1 MGGGI
6 RARARRFGPVLA
18 LLVLALGLGCASIEM
33 PPGGPVDR
41 TPPTLA
47 AARPE
52 SGSVGLR
59 DVRRLDFVFTE
70 KMNPQPASRFLRL
83 YPPAEIQGTHWHG
96 RSEVAVELYEPLPPD
111 TVVVVELLPT
121 LRDAH
126 QVAAETRRSFP
137 VATAD
142 SLPPG
147 ALWGQLAYQ
156 DRPLSKGVVEL
167 FAVPPE
173 SLAYFQ
179 QPFLRRAQTDA
190 EGTFRLPWLP
200 APGGPW
206 LVRAFVDDNGNLRP
220 DEKEAQRLL
229 PGEFRL
235 TADSAQ
241 AYLGLTV
248 LYAPSTPG
256 QLRGVAPAAPR
267 WPGRIYAWPLSL
279 AEGDTGWVPAPQRT
293 APKGQVALAPGD
305 TTSVPEAGPGLVRL
319 IFFVD
324 ADGDSLFSLLPG
336 GNAAADSGSWYFEPY
351 AVDDSLTVEPGLT
364 SPFPPPVFGDTL
376 AVWRPAATASGR
388 QEEP

>member
-1 MGGGI
+1 MGSI
-6 RARARRFGPVLA
+6 FQVRFRLLGPVLA
-18 LLVLALGLGCASIEM
+18 LLALGLGCASMEM

-41 TPPTLA
+41 TPPNLA

-70 KMNPQPASRFLRL
+70 KMEPQSASRFLRL
-83 YPPAEIQGTHWHG
+83 YPPADIRATHWHG
-96 RSEVAVELYEPLPPD
+96 RSEVSVDLYEPLPPD
-111 TVVVVELLPT
+111 TVVVIELLPT

-126 QVAAETRRSFP
+126 RVAAETRRSFP

-147 ALWGQLAYQ
+147 ALWGQLAY
-156 DRPLSKGVVEL
+156 REKPLPKGVVEL

-173 SLAYFQ
+173 SLQYFQ
-179 QPFLRRAQTDA
+179 QPFLRRAKTDA

-229 PGEFRL
+229 PGEYRL
-235 TADSAQ
+235 SADSTQ

-248 LYAPSTPG
+248 LYPPSTPG
-256 QLRGVAPAAPR
+256 HLRGVVPAIPR
-267 WPGRIYAWPLSL
+267 WSGRIYAWPMTV
-279 AEGDTGWVPAPQRT
+279 AEEDTGWVPAPQRT
-293 APKGQVALAPGD
+293 VPKGQTMLAPGD
-305 TTSVPEAGPGLVRL
+305 TTSIPDAGPGLVRL

-336 GNAAADSGSWYFEPY
+336 TDAAADSGRWYFEPY

-364 SPFPPPVFGDTL
+364 SSFPAPVFGDTL
-376 AVWRPAATASGR
+376 AVWRTAVTTHGGE
-388 QEEP
+388 EEP